1 MTRIV
6 TIIALCI
13 GCLLTANAQTFTQRI
28 QQKGSRVGEGTVT
41 VTHSKTIDDL
51 VNGSSRQVTPT
62 SQTAQ
67 PQRTQASQALQASQ
81 ASQPSQSSQKPQQPA
96 SDAEKARQELR
107 RIMDDTPD
115 TTATGTFIDTRR
127 KVMRGGIK
135 INGYRVQAFAG
146 GNQRKDRQKAE
157 KIGNTIKASYPE
169 EPIYVHFYSP
179 RWICRVGNYRTY
191 EEAHQMLLNIRKL
204 GISGASVVK
213 GKITVQY

>member
-1 MTRIV
+1 MIRFV
-6 TIIALCI
+6 TILALCI

-28 QQKGSRVGEGTVT
+28 QQNGGKAGEGQVT
-41 VTHSKTIDDL
+41 VTHSKAIDDL
-51 VNGSSRQVTPT
+51 VNGSNAQ
-62 SQTAQ
+62 Q
-67 PQRTQASQALQASQ
+67 PQSSQQSQSSHQSHSTQRPHST
-81 ASQPSQSSQKPQQPA
+81 QPSQQPTTESA
-96 SDAEKARQELR
+96 KAREELS
-107 RIMDDTPD
+107 RILGDTPD
-115 TTATGTFIDTRR
+115 TTVVGLHIDTRR

-135 INGYRVQAFAG
+135 VDGYRVQAFAG

-157 KIGNTIKASYPE
+157 RVGNTIKASYPE

-204 GISGASVVK
+204 GISGASIVK

>member
-1 MTRIV
+1 MIRFV
-6 TIIALCI
+6 TILALCI

-28 QQKGSRVGEGTVT
+28 QQNGGKAGEGQVT
-41 VTHSKTIDDL
+41 VTHSKAIDDL
-51 VNGSSRQVTPT
+51 VNGSNAQ
-62 SQTAQ
+62 Q
-67 PQRTQASQALQASQ
+67 PQSSQQSQSSHQSHSTQQPHSAQQPHST
-81 ASQPSQSSQKPQQPA
+81 QPSQQPTTESA
-96 SDAEKARQELR
+96 KAREELS
-107 RIMDDTPD
+107 RILGDTPD
-115 TTATGTFIDTRR
+115 TTVVGLHIDTRR

-135 INGYRVQAFAG
+135 VDGYRVQAFAG

-157 KIGNTIKASYPE
+157 RVGNTIKASYPE

-204 GISGASVVK
+204 GISGASIVK